1 MRPAF
6 ATALAALIL
15 VAAPDVRAGDDA
27 KGGAGGGDGSAAMA
41 SAVVKIEEKYV
52 PAMEA
57 LGQWCGDST
66 LFIERAQV
74 AEALLLVDA
83 ENEKARAWLR
93 YVRQKDRTWKQSSA
107 RPFFDEKKEL
117 LPEWTKRRADALD
130 PMRAELEPFLEQR
143 DDWRTVGVRDRL
155 LRTLVALWADDAE
168 LHDRNGE
175 ASIDGKWLLKETV
188 GVAVRR
194 RRLLDVSSAAL
205 KAAVKD
211 AAAYPMRVAEYGT
224 CVTAPDFEVR
234 ARVPPAEA
242 SEFASRITAARVVAD
257 EFLAPRIRLRTGL
270 VVHVFPSVAEGR
282 RYLDSRTDVTADR
295 RRFGEGRGTFWLTG
309 DELVVA
315 DDTRDKRLDSGVR
328 QAIDTMARAD
338 GYWLFAAPGF
348 LSEGVGMYL
357 TWALL
362 GTRLT
367 VFVQST
373 KYADQA
379 KRELADAG
387 ADWVNVVRKLVLEKG
402 VAPNLKV
409 LIGTPLNAMTR
420 EDAVMSYAL
429 AAYFLEGRPD
439 DFQRL
444 YATMTGK
451 RGFPESL
458 AETCGV
464 DAEGLELR
472 FVRWLRETK

>member
-1 MRPAF
+1 MRLNFVAAF
-6 ATALAALIL
+6 AALIL
-15 VAAPDVRAGDDA
+15 VAAPDVRAGDDV
-27 KGGAGGGDGSAAMA
+27 KGGAAGADGSAAMA

-93 YVRQKDRTWKQSSA
+93 FVRQKDRTWKQSSM

-117 LPEWTKRRADALD
+117 LPEWTKRRAEALD
-130 PMRAELEPFLEQR
+130 PMRQELEPFLEQR

-175 ASIDGKWLLKETV
+175 TSIDGKWLLKETV

-194 RRLLDVSSAAL
+194 RQLLDVSSAAL
-205 KAAVKD
+205 KTAVKD

-224 CVTAPDFEVR
+224 CVTAPDFELR

-242 SEFASRITAARVVAD
+242 LEFAARITAARAVAD
-257 EFLAPRIRLRTGL
+257 EFLAPRIRFRSGF

-282 RYLDSRTDVTADR
+282 RYLDARTDVAPER
-295 RRFGEGRGTFWLTG
+295 RKFGERLATFWLN
-309 DELVVA
+309 DVELVVA
-315 DDTRDKRLDSGVR
+315 DDTRDKRADSGVR
-328 QAIDTMARAD
+328 QVLDTLVRAD
-338 GYWLFAAPGF
+338 GYWLFSAPAF

-367 VFVQST
+367 VFVKST
-373 KYADQA
+373 EYADQA
-379 KRELADAG
+379 KRDLADAG

-409 LIGTPLNAMTR
+409 LTGTPLNAMTR

-439 DFQRL
+439 DFKRL
-444 YATMTGK
+444 YAAMTWK
-451 RGFPESL
+451 RGFPECL
-458 AETCGV
+458 AENCNV
-464 DAEGLELR
+464 DVEGLELR